1 MLEEELIRLIALVY
15 IGINVIDES
24 LDGILRKTHAVE
36 ELYSAIRR

>member
-15 IGINVIDES
+15 IGINVINES
-24 LDGILRKTHAVE
+24 LDGILREMHAVE